1 MQVAMIQSR
10 SQGTVLATLASA
22 GVFLYFSLMFAVPS
36 GYSYGAMILL
46 LGGLYFMARHPFPPL
61 TTEDKAIV
69 FSLLAV
75 FVWSVIAVWLHGNSL
90 KTLDQTSRLVMAIPI
105 MLLLLAMPPRLP
117 LMWAGVVIG
126 VVLSNGIAVW
136 QLHWLGDNRAA
147 GFLNIIHFGNI
158 GLVFGLFCIAGML
171 WAGTQGRYTRY
182 WRMAFAVGIL
192 ASIYTVMASG
202 SRGSWLAIPPV
213 AAVFLF
219 AFLQRRNIKH
229 AAAALAA
236 VVVVVG
242 VVFSIPETGV
252 EARYDLAVTEVDKY
266 MTTKYVGQGA
276 AVSSVGARLEVW
288 RTAFIH
294 IPQQPLLGWNEKEYR
309 ASVERLVAE
318 KKVDP
323 YMLEMANTH
332 NNYLEVLVFQGV
344 IGLVAL
350 LAMYLLPFWFFCKRL
365 RSPDATVKTLALCGS
380 TLLASYFMFGMSQVI
395 LGRNNGI
402 IFFVL
407 TLVIVWAC
415 MRNAEALA
423 EAAVK
428 KNSSSIS
435 RPHVPK

>member
-1 MQVAMIQSR
+1 MIPSR
-10 SQGTVLATLASA
+10 CRGAALPFLASS

-36 GYSYGAMILL
+36 GYSYGAMLLL
-46 LGGLYFMARHPFPPL
+46 LGGLYFMVRHPWPAL
-61 TTEDKAIV
+61 NGQDKTII
-69 FSLLAV
+69 FLLLAV
-75 FVWSVIAVWLHGNSL
+75 FLWSVFTVWLHGNSL

-126 VVLSNGIAVW
+126 VVLSNGVAIW

-158 GLVFGLFCIAGML
+158 GLVFGLFCLAGML
-171 WAGTQGRYTRY
+171 WAGTQGRHAGR
-182 WRMAFAVGIL
+182 WRMAFALGIL

-219 AFLQRRNIKH
+219 AFMHRRNIKH
-229 AAAALAA
+229 AVAALAA
-236 VVVVVG
+236 VVIVVG

-266 MTTKYVGQGA
+266 MSTKYVGQGA

-288 RTAFIH
+288 RTAFLH

-318 KKVDP
+318 RKVDP

-332 NNYLEVLVFQGV
+332 NNYLEVLLFQGAG
-344 IGLVAL
+344 GLAGL

-407 TLVIVWAC
+407 TLVILWAC
-415 MRNAEALA
+415 MRNAERRAA
-423 EAAVK
+423 AAVQAQQP
-428 KNSSSIS
+428 SATG
-435 RPHVPK
+435 